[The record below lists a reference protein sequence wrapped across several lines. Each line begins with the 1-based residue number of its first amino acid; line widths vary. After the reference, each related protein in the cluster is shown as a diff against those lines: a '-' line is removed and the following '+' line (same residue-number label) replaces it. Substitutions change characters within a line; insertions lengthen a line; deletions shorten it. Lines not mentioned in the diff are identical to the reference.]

1 MHSGGGI
8 QEESRNVRNQGGTE
22 NKSWFAG
29 EKIRPGKVLLV
40 FNTRIYVEKVYL
52 IFLKTSF
59 TQYVSKKFTWY
70 LSKLVFSFVQVLRLT
85 GSANCL
91 AQNDI
96 MFYSNKANIN
106 QMNHDYVI

>member
-29 EKIRPGKVLLV
+29 EKIRPGAVLLV
-40 FNTRIYVEKVYL
+40 VQYSDTYL
-52 IFLKTSF
+52 IFVGKKSF
-59 TQYVSKKFTWY
+59 TQYMSKKFTWY

-85 GSANCL
+85 GSA
-91 AQNDI
+91 QNDI
-96 MFYSNKANIN
+96 MFHFKYSE
-106 QMNHDYVI
+106 HH